1 MSETPLSSRSQRGPA
16 GSRPVPARAGGR
28 LLERAALLERLLA
41 ARRLRCTVVC
51 APAGSGKTTLVAAW
65 RRELV
70 ALGFDVAWLA
80 LGAEDGAL
88 AAFAQ
93 GLLTSLA
100 AVDPALVRQVA
111 PLGGADDA
119 AERLAVALAQGLAAH
134 PRDLVLV
141 VDDADRLADPA
152 ALDLLQW
159 LLDHA
164 GAQLHIALVS
174 RAPVPLSL
182 GRLRSRSQTLELG
195 WRELRFSLAETAQ
208 WLTAVHGAADA
219 RGAKALHAATDGWA
233 TGLQLLA
240 GSAPPPAADGA
251 RPAAPRNAQALARYF
266 EQQVLAR
273 LAADECALL
282 VCVAPCNRFC
292 APLCAALADR
302 PDGLVQALALLA
314 RLEAQNLFV
323 VPVEQAGPAP
333 WYRLHPLLREAL
345 QARFDAWAPE
355 RQRAVHGRAWRWF
368 RDHGQLDEAVRHA
381 VRAGEAAQAAEL
393 VERGAQALFLRGER
407 RTLFALLRLLPAEQV
422 AARPLLRIWMLRSQ
436 LFMREFEA
444 CARGIAALEQELP
457 AADAVRRFQLAML
470 RATLC
475 VHRDD
480 SAGALR
486 LLPQLAQMPDGV
498 DPVARGGRNNILS
511 WLHMHQGA
519 FEEARRVQQDAPVLL
534 VDGMPLVGTAGGS
547 LQGRCLVGLSYA
559 FEGQMTHAERI
570 YRAVAAQAEQA
581 GKACIDTYHLAIALL
596 GDVLYELNEVQQACA
611 LLEDKVDV
619 LERITIPDAVLRV
632 LRLLSAA
639 HWQAG
644 HRLEAFAYLERLQAY
659 AVRFGLDRLLAYS
672 LADQA
677 QHHLLLDETMAAQAV
692 LARLDAVDARHA
704 QAGQGAL
711 REIHE
716 VAERARVG
724 LAVAQGDFAGAA
736 ARLQAL
742 VARCEAH
749 GHQRMA
755 AHLLV
760 RSAAVDAR
768 RGQPAASRLKLADAL
783 RRGHRLG
790 LLRSLLDADP
800 LARRMIGE
808 LLASGTLDP
817 VQAFYAGRL
826 QASQPGVPPQ
836 PAAAGARPGAGPGA
850 EAFSEREAEVLR
862 LLAQAMPN
870 KKIARALG
878 LSPETVKWYL
888 SRLYAKLQVAGRD
901 EAVARVR
908 DMGWGLDG

>member
-1 MSETPLSSRSQRGPA
+1 MPETPPPPRPQRAVTGA
-16 GSRPVPARAGGR
+16 RPQSPRAAGR
-28 LLERAALLERLLA
+28 LLARGALLERLLA

-80 LGAEDGAL
+80 PQAEGMALAPFAQALLASLAELAPAL
-88 AAFAQ
+88 AAQVAPVAPSAP
-93 GLLTSLA
+93 LDAETEADAPERLA
-100 AVDPALVRQVA
+100 IALVR
-111 PLGGADDA
+111 GI
-119 AERLAVALAQGLAAH
+119 AEH
-134 PRDLVLV
+134 PRELVLV
-141 VDDADRLADPA
+141 LDGADRLADPA
-152 ALDLLQW
+152 AFDLLQW

-164 GAQLHIALVS
+164 PARLHIALVS
-174 RAPVPLSL
+174 RAPLPLSL
-182 GRLRSRSQTLELG
+182 GRLRSQAQTLELG
-195 WRELRFSLAETAQ
+195 WRELRFSPAETAQ
-208 WLTAVHGAADA
+208 LLADLRGAADA
-219 RGAKALHAATDGWA
+219 RSAKALHAMADGWA

-240 GSAPPPAADGA
+240 SHPPP
-251 RPAAPRNAQALARYF
+251 RHAPALAQYF

-273 LAADECALL
+273 LSAAECEML
-282 VCVAPCNRFC
+282 VCAGLCNRFC
-292 APLCAALADR
+292 AQLCAALVDW
-302 PDGLVQALALLA
+302 PDGLGRAWALLA

-323 VPVEQAGPAP
+323 FAVELPGAMP
-333 WYRLHPLLREAL
+333 WYRLHPLLREVL
-345 QARFDAWAPE
+345 QARFETWTPE
-355 RQRAVHGRAWRWF
+355 RRRAVHRRAWRWF
-368 RDHGQLDEAVRHA
+368 RDHEQLDEAVRHA

-393 VERGAQALFLRGER
+393 VERGALALFVRGER
-407 RTLFALLRLLPAEQV
+407 RTLFALLRLLPPAQIAE
-422 AARPLLRIWMLRSQ
+422 RYLLRMWMLRSQ

-444 CARGIAALEQELP
+444 CASGIAALERDVP
-457 AADAVRRFQLAML
+457 VADAVRRFQLTML
-470 RATLC
+470 QATFC
-475 VHRDD
+475 VQRDD
-480 SAGALR
+480 SVGALR
-486 LLPQLAQMPDGV
+486 LLPQLLQVPEGA
-498 DPVARGGRNNILS
+498 DPVAQGGRNNILS
-511 WLHMHQGA
+511 WLYMHQGA
-519 FEEARRVQQDAPVLL
+519 FEEARRVQRDAPVLL
-534 VDGMPLVGTAGGS
+534 VDGMPFVGTAAGS

-581 GKACIDTYHLAIALL
+581 GKACIDTHYLAIALL
-596 GDVLYELNEVQQACA
+596 GDVLYELNEVQQARA

-659 AVRFGLDRLLAYS
+659 ALRLGLDRLLAYS

-677 QHHLLLDETMAAQAV
+677 QHHLWLGETQAAEAV
-692 LARLDAVDARHA
+692 LARLDVLDARHA
-704 QAGQGAL
+704 DAGQGAL
-711 REIHE
+711 REIRA

-736 ARLQAL
+736 LRLQAL
-742 VARCEAH
+742 VAQCEAN

-760 RSAAVDAR
+760 RSAAVDLR
-768 RGQPAASRLKLADAL
+768 RGQPAAARDKLVEAL

-808 LLASGTLDP
+808 LVASATLDA
-817 VQAFYAGRL
+817 VQDFYARRL
-826 QASQPGVPPQ
+826 QSCHVGMPPASA
-836 PAAAGARPGAGPGA
+836 PAAARAAGGPAA
-850 EAFSEREAEVLR
+850 EAFSERETEVLR

-908 DMGWGLDG
+908 DMGWGPPGG